1 MMERKDFLFELG
13 TEELP
18 PKALKRLRDALRDE
32 IVKGLAEAELSHGAV
47 EAYATP
53 RRLAVLVRDLQTRQA
68 DREVERRGPAKR
80 AAFDADGNPTKALE
94 GFARSCGVTPD
105 QLIEIETPKGVW
117 MGYVMQQPGKPA
129 AELLPAIVETALNRL
144 PIPKRMRWGAREA
157 AFVRPVHWVVMLLG
171 EDVVP
176 ATLLEHAA
184 GRTTHGHRFHAP
196 QGFELATPAD
206 YLPTLRQQGF
216 VEPDFDTRAVQI
228 AEQVQA
234 QAAEIGAQAVIDSDL
249 LDEVTALNEWPRAIM
264 GSFDEAFLAVPP
276 ECLISAMKGH
286 QKYFHVVDADGK
298 LLNRFITVANI
309 DSKNPDA
316 VRDGNE
322 RVIRPRLSDAKFF
335 WDQDRKQPLEDFLPR
350 LKTVVFQAKLGTLM
364 DKVDRLENLAAKIGR
379 ELGEDVALCERAA
392 HLSKCDL
399 MTEMVGEFP
408 ELQGIMGRYYAL
420 EQGEHPRVAQA
431 LDDQY
436 KPRFAG
442 DELPA
447 DGISQALSIADKLDT
462 ITGIFGIGEAPTG
475 DKDPY
480 GLRRAALGALRI
492 MIEHNLDLNLR
503 ALVEMSLKQHEAVDY
518 SDALRDEIVDF
529 MYSRLRAWYLEQ
541 GVTAEQF
548 EAVRAVRSDYPVHF
562 ARRMEAVRRFA
573 ELEGAEALVAANKRI
588 GNILKKAGAVETT
601 VNPDLFQEAAERDL
615 WADWQAMAGAV
626 DAALAEGDFIAA
638 IEKMAALRPTVDAFF
653 DQVMVMAEDEALRAN
668 RLALLATI
676 KGAFDRI
683 ADLSKLSV

>member
-1 MMERKDFLFELG
+1 MERKDFLFELG

-32 IVKGLAEAELSHGAV
+32 IIKGLAEAELAHNEV

-53 RRLAVLVRDLQTRQA
+53 RRLAVLVRQLQTRQQ
-68 DREVERRGPAKR
+68 DRQIERRGPAKQ
-80 AAFDADGNPTKALE
+80 AAFDADGTPTKALE

-105 QLIEIETPKGVW
+105 ALIEIETPKGVW
-117 MGYVMQQPGKPA
+117 MGYVMHQPGKA
-129 AELLPAIVETALNRL
+129 ASELLPGIVETALNRL

-171 EDVVP
+171 DEVVP

-184 GRTTHGHRFHAP
+184 DRITYGHRFHAP
-196 QGFELATPAD
+196 QGFALRSAED

-216 VEPDFDTRAVQI
+216 VEPDFDTRAVSI
-228 AEQVQA
+228 AGQA
-234 QAAEIGAQAVIDSDL
+234 QALAEEAGARAVVERDL
-249 LDEVTALNEWPRAIM
+249 LDEVTALTEWPRALM
-264 GSFDEAFLAVPP
+264 GSFDETFLEVPP

-286 QKYFHVVDADGK
+286 QKYFHLVDGQGR

-309 DSKNPDA
+309 DSRNPEA

-322 RVIRPRLSDAKFF
+322 RVIRPRLADAKFF

-350 LKTVVFQAKLGTLM
+350 LKQVVFQRQLGTLM
-364 DKVDRLENLAAKIGR
+364 DKVDRLENLTVKIGR
-379 ELGEDVALCERAA
+379 ELGEAVALCERAA

-420 EQGEHPRVAQA
+420 AQGEDPRVAQA
-431 LDDQY
+431 LDEQY
-436 KPRFAG
+436 KPRFAA
-442 DELPA
+442 DTLPG
-447 DGISQALSIADKLDT
+447 DGISQALALADKLDT

-492 MIEHNLDLNLR
+492 MIENNLNLNLR
-503 ALVEMSLKQHEAVDY
+503 ALVEASLKQHDAVDY
-518 SDALRDEIVDF
+518 SDTLRDEIVDF
-529 MYSRLRAWYLEQ
+529 MYARLRTWYLEQ
-541 GVTAEQF
+541 GAQVEQF
-548 EAVRAVRSDYPVHF
+548 EAVRAVRSDYPVQF

-573 ELEGAEALVAANKRI
+573 ELEGAEALAAANKRI
-588 GNILKKAGAVETT
+588 GNILKKAGKVDTR
-601 VNPDLFQEAAERDL
+601 VNPELLQQAAERDL
-615 WADWQAMAGAV
+615 WAAWQAMAGEVEKAV
-626 DAALAEGDFIAA
+626 QAGEFIAA
-638 IEKMAALRPTVDAFF
+638 IEQLATLRPAVDAFF
-653 DQVMVMAEDEALRAN
+653 DQVMVMVEEPALRAN

>member
-1 MMERKDFLFELG
+1 MERKDFLFELG

-18 PKALKRLRDALRDE
+18 PKVLKRLRDALRDE
-32 IVKGLAEAELSHGAV
+32 IVKGVEAAQLQFENA
-47 EAYATP
+47 EAYASP
-53 RRLAVLVRDLQTRQA
+53 RRLAVLLRGLQTQQA
-68 DREVERRGPAKR
+68 DREVERRGPAKQ
-80 AAFDADGNPTKALE
+80 AAFDAEGNPTKALE

-117 MGYVMQQPGKPA
+117 MGYRMLQPGKA
-129 AELLPAIVETALNRL
+129 ATELLPEIVNTALDRL

-171 EDVVP
+171 GDVVP
-176 ATLLEHAA
+176 ATVLEHGAD
-184 GRTTHGHRFHAP
+184 RITHGHRFHAP
-196 QGFELATPAD
+196 QGLTLQTPDD
-206 YLPTLRQQGF
+206 YTRVLREQGH
-216 VEPDFDTRAVQI
+216 VEPDFDLRAAQI

-234 QAAEIGAQAVIDSDL
+234 AAAQIGARAVIDSDL

-264 GSFDEAFLAVPP
+264 GSFDEAFLEVPP

-286 QKYFHVVDADGK
+286 QKYFHVVDAEGQ
-298 LLNRFITVANI
+298 LLNRFITIANI

-350 LKTVVFQAKLGTLM
+350 LKTVVFQQKLGTLM
-364 DKVDRLENLAAKIGR
+364 DKVDRLENLTAKIGR
-379 ELGEDVALCERAA
+379 LLGEDPALCERAA

-399 MTEMVGEFP
+399 MSEMVGEFP

-420 EQGEHPRVAQA
+420 HQGEDPRVAQA

-442 DELPA
+442 DGLP
-447 DGISQALSIADKLDT
+447 DEGISQALAIADKLDT
-462 ITGIFGIGEAPTG
+462 IAGIYGIGEAPTG

-492 MIEHNLDLNLR
+492 MIEKALDLDLVT
-503 ALVEMSLKQHEAVDY
+503 LVEAALKQHDAVTY

-529 MYSRLRAWYLEQ
+529 MYSRLRAWYQEQ
-541 GVTAEQF
+541 GATAEQF
-548 EAVRAVRSDYPVHF
+548 DAVRAVPSRKPIQF

-573 ELEGAEALVAANKRI
+573 ELEGAEALAAANTRI
-588 GNILKKAGAVETT
+588 GNILKKADAVPAAVDEA
-601 VNPDLFQEAAERDL
+601 LFEAEAERAL
-615 WADWQAMAGAV
+615 WQEFSLLKPQV
-626 DAALAEGDFIAA
+626 DAAIEAGDFVAA
-638 IEKMAALRPTVDAFF
+638 MEQLATLRPAVDAFF
-653 DQVMVMAEDEALRAN
+653 DHVMVNVDDPALRAN
-668 RLALLATI
+668 RLALLAAI

-683 ADLSKLSV
+683 ADLGKLSL

>member
-1 MMERKDFLFELG
+1 MERKDFLFELG

-32 IVKGLAEAELSHGAV
+32 IVRGVEAAELSFEMA
-47 EAYATP
+47 EAYAAP
-53 RRLAVLVRDLQTRQA
+53 RRLAVLLRGLQTRQA
-68 DREVERRGPAKR
+68 DREIERRGPAKQ
-80 AAFDADGNPTKALE
+80 AAFDAEGKPTKALE

-105 QLIEIETPKGVW
+105 ELIEIETPKGVW
-117 MGYVMQQPGKPA
+117 MGYRMQQPGKPA
-129 AELLPAIVETALNRL
+129 GELLPEIVSTALDRL

-171 EDVVP
+171 EEVVP
-176 ATLLEHAA
+176 ATILEHEA
-184 GRTTHGHRFHAP
+184 GRATHGHRFHAP
-196 QGFELATPAD
+196 QALTLQTPDD
-206 YLPTLRQQGF
+206 YTRVLREQGF
-216 VEPDFDTRAVQI
+216 VEPDFDLRAAQI

-234 QAAEIGAQAVIDSDL
+234 KAAEVGARAVIDGDL

-264 GSFDEAFLAVPP
+264 GSFDEAFLEVPP

-286 QKYFHVVDADGK
+286 QKYFHVVDNEGK
-298 LLNRFITVANI
+298 LLNRFITIANI

-322 RVIRPRLSDAKFF
+322 RVIRPRLADARFF

-350 LKTVVFQAKLGTLM
+350 LKMVVFQQKLGTLM
-364 DKVDRLENLAAKIGR
+364 DKVDRLENLTVKIGR
-379 ELGEDVALCERAA
+379 LLGEDAALCERAA

-420 EQGEHPRVAQA
+420 AQGENPKVAQA

-442 DELPA
+442 DSLPA
-447 DGISQALSIADKLDT
+447 DGISQALAIADKLDT
-462 ITGIFGIGEAPTG
+462 ITGIYGIGEAPTG

-492 MIEHNLDLNLR
+492 IIENELNLDLVE
-503 ALVEMSLKQHEAVDY
+503 LVDSALKQHDAVAY

-541 GVTAEQF
+541 GATPEQF
-548 EAVRAVRSDYPVHF
+548 EAVRAVPSRKPIQF
-562 ARRMEAVRRFA
+562 ARRMDAVRRFST
-573 ELEGAEALVAANKRI
+573 LEGAEALAAANKRI
-588 GNILKKAGAVETT
+588 GNILKKADAV
-601 VNPDLFQEAAERDL
+601 PDAVDESRFEADEERQL
-615 WADWQAMAGAV
+615 WQAFMQLKPQV
-626 DAALAEGDFIAA
+626 DAAIEAGDFVAA
-638 IEKMAALRPTVDAFF
+638 MEQLATLRPVVDAFF
-653 DQVMVMAEDEALRAN
+653 DHVMVNAEDPALRAN
-668 RLALLATI
+668 RLALLAQI
-676 KGAFDRI
+676 KAAFDRI
-683 ADLSKLSV
+683 ADLGKLSV